1 MIEIVEQGARIRNAV
16 FWSPDGGCVI
26 AGDREADEENLAQSL
41 IFILSNREQPT
52 FRFLEWIAHATCLLP
67 TGEEALVS
75 SDEGRLLTTSPTAIE
90 EGHIAFADDWKGP
103 IVLRSLSLIADHVFG
118 VGMGG
123 MIIHRR
129 RDGLWERIAGPENS
143 RPGLEAADGFSL
155 DEIYAVGWDGALVW
169 LQGNRV
175 SDCSAPASVILTDL
189 TCAED
194 GLVYVCGQD
203 GVLLR
208 GRRMRW
214 EVICEGATG
223 ENLWAIASFKG
234 KIYVATILSLYTI
247 EDEGLVPVDFGEDPP
262 TSCYEIFVRD
272 ELLWS
277 IGREDIIRFDGSS
290 WTRVA

>member
-52 FRFLEWIAHATCLLP
+52 FRFLEWIAHATCPLP

-123 MIIHRR
+123 MMIHRR
-129 RDGLWERIAGPENS
+129 RDGLW
-143 RPGLEAADGFSL
+143 
-155 DEIYAVGWDGALVW
+155 
-169 LQGNRV
+169 
-175 SDCSAPASVILTDL
+175 
-189 TCAED
+189 
-194 GLVYVCGQD
+194 
-203 GVLLR
+203 
-208 GRRMRW
+208 
-214 EVICEGATG
+214 
-223 ENLWAIASFKG
+223 
-234 KIYVATILSLYTI
+234 
-247 EDEGLVPVDFGEDPP
+247 GEDRG
-262 TSCYEIFVRD
+262 S
-272 ELLWS
+272 
-277 IGREDIIRFDGSS
+277 RE
-290 WTRVA
+290 